1 MKILLVYPQFPK
13 TFWSFDYALGFISK
27 KASMPPL
34 GLITIASMLPDSWE
48 KRLVDM
54 NVSKNL
60 KDEEILW
67 ADYVFVSAMEI
78 QKESAGN
85 VIQHCKILG
94 VKTVAGGPLFS
105 CDDSEFDVDHLLKGE
120 GELTIP
126 AFISDLEDGIYK
138 HFYYSEEWA
147 DLSQTPVPSWELV
160 NIQKYACLN
169 IQYSRGCPFSCDFC
183 NITTLFGHV
192 PRTKTLEQLIK
203 ELEIIYNT
211 GWRGTIF
218 FVDDNFIGN
227 RKKLKEE
234 VLPKLIQWM
243 ENKKFPFTFITEAS
257 INLAD
262 DEVLMQLMAKAG
274 FNTVFVG
281 IETVS
286 ELSLTECN
294 KLQNKNR
301 DLVQCVKKIQSF
313 GIEVQG
319 GFIVGFDS
327 DSPNIFDE
335 MIRFIQESGIVTA
348 MVGLLNAP
356 KGTKLYQRLMGEG
369 RISSDFTGCNTDIS
383 INFTPKMNEKTLKE
397 GYKSI
402 VNTIYAPSYY
412 YGRVKNFLKDYKPA
426 NLSRQHISFNEIR
439 AVIKANFQLGL
450 LERGRKDYWKL
461 FLWSLFKR
469 PKVFPLVI
477 KFSIYGFHFRK
488 IFEQYTAI

>member
-1 MKILLVYPQFPK
+1 MKILLVYPLFPK

-54 NVSKNL
+54 NVSKYL

-67 ADYVFVSAMEI
+67 ADYVFISAMEI
-78 QKESAGN
+78 QKESAGK
-85 VIQHCKILG
+85 VIQRCKILG

-105 CDDSEFDVDHLLKGE
+105 SDDSEFDVDHLLKGE

-126 AFISDLEDGIYK
+126 AFINDLEDGIYK
-138 HFYYSEEWA
+138 NVYYSEGWA
-147 DLSQTPVPSWELV
+147 DLSQTPVPAWELV
-160 NIQKYACLN
+160 DINKYACLN

-183 NITTLFGHV
+183 NITALFGHV
-192 PRTKTLEQLIK
+192 PRTKTPEQLIR

-211 GWRGTIF
+211 GWRGAIF

-227 RKKLKEE
+227 RKKIKEE
-234 VLPKLIQWM
+234 ILPRLIQWM

-286 ELSLTECN
+286 ELSLIECN

-301 DLVQCVKKIQSF
+301 DLVQCVKRIQSY

-327 DSPNIFDE
+327 DSPNIFNE

-369 RISSDFTGCNTDIS
+369 RISSDFSGCNTDIS

-402 VNTIYAPSYY
+402 VNTIYAPSHY
-412 YGRVKNFLKDYKPA
+412 YGRVKSFLKDFKPA

-439 AVIKANFQLGL
+439 AFIKANFQLGL
-450 LERGRKDYWKL
+450 LERERKYYWKL
-461 FLWSLFKR
+461 FFWSLFKR

-488 IFEQYTAI
+488 IFEQNTAI

>member
-1 MKILLVYPQFPK
+1 MKILLVYPLFPK

-54 NVSKNL
+54 NVLKYL
-60 KDEEILW
+60 KDEDILW
-67 ADYVFVSAMEI
+67 ADYVFISAMEI
-78 QKESAGN
+78 QKESAGK
-85 VIQHCKILG
+85 VIQRCKTLG

-105 CDDSEFDVDHLLKGE
+105 SDSEFEVDHLLKGE

-126 AFISDLEDGIYK
+126 AFISDLEDGICTHVY
-138 HFYYSEEWA
+138 HSEEWA
-147 DLSQTPVPSWELV
+147 DLSQTPAPSWELV
-160 NIQKYACLN
+160 DIKKYACLN

-183 NITTLFGHV
+183 NITALFGHV
-192 PRTKTLEQLIK
+192 PRTKTSEQLIR

-211 GWRGTIF
+211 GWRGAIF

-227 RKKLKEE
+227 RKKIKEE
-234 VLPKLIQWM
+234 ILPRLIGWM

-286 ELSLTECN
+286 ELSLVECN

-301 DLVQCVKKIQSF
+301 DLVQCVKRIQSF

-327 DSPNIFDE
+327 DSPNIFNE

-369 RISSDFTGCNTDIS
+369 RISSDFSGCNTDIS
-383 INFTPKMNEKTLKE
+383 INFTPKMNERTLKE

-402 VNTIYAPSYY
+402 INTIYAPSHY
-412 YGRVKNFLKDYKPA
+412 YGRVKNFLKDYSPA

-439 AVIKANFQLGL
+439 AFIKANLKLGL
-450 LERGRKDYWKL
+450 LERERKYYWKL
-461 FLWSLFKR
+461 FFWSLFKR

-488 IFEQYTAI
+488 IFEQDTAI